1 MMRVTRI
8 DSRGRSSNGTAAIDY
23 LFATEYYF
31 GKNGERQQ
39 TLRWLGKGA
48 DALGLDGA
56 VTKKEAQAL
65 AKGYDPK
72 TGEALSRS
80 AGKPPKW
87 VPKLDK
93 SGKQMYGKDGKELGV
108 WKGGHRVGFD
118 CTFSAEKTVSLA
130 FARADDAMKQR
141 IIDAHQDAVASVF
154 QQMEQDIETRRGQG
168 GKQVIGVKG
177 LVAAT
182 ALHFS
187 NRNNEVDLHTHTLTF
202 SVAQGADNQW
212 GSWDAKEL
220 YARQR
225 MYSALY
231 RTQDAYNMQK
241 IGFGIEKKPELD
253 DEGRKTGDVYYRIA
267 GISED
272 DRTDN
277 SSRRREIL
285 DYVAEHGGSKTD
297 ASLAT
302 RQGKQELPLN
312 QQFAKWDQELA
323 NVPRPEEILGLP
335 SKTEAVSDEEI
346 LRQLHSEEAV
356 WSKTDL
362 ITRLALE
369 NVGRMD
375 ADQILRE
382 ADDFLIRNDL
392 VHIHPEWN
400 PDHINDPDPDRKPAR
415 RYTEDRYA
423 ARWWFDGIEQDLL
436 NGTRARQHDQSVA
449 AKPATVDHA
458 IQEFEKN
465 RGFAMSSE
473 QANAV
478 RHLTG
483 EGGLSILVGRAG
495 TGKTTTTEAVVQ
507 TFTQEGRNVIGCSTS
522 WDAAKKLHEETGVR
536 EFYSTDKLLHELDH
550 GKTVLNDQ
558 SVVIMDEA
566 GMAGTA
572 QIARLAK
579 HVNEARGKLIL
590 EGDPDQ
596 LQAISAGGGFR
607 MLADKF
613 GKAELTEI
621 RRQRD
626 IEDRQTVEM
635 FYDQQERPRNTI
647 SRDEQQHL
655 GGDIFERLEAR
666 GQIDHWDTRQDAI
679 DALATDYLTSPLAA
693 QQKIVITG
701 TRADTAEL
709 NQTIRKGLQE
719 RGKVA
724 ADEQEFHVID
734 GGHQQDIKLAEGD
747 RIRFGKKDN
756 DLQIVNGT
764 RGQIA
769 KMDEKGL
776 HVRVDDSERE
786 IVVDPHQYQHI
797 SYDYASTVHRSQGQT
812 REQCFHL
819 ASLGMTD
826 RHLSLVAM
834 SRARGKYRMYGAEN
848 DLEGIQERLGLD
860 RRKMNAIEE
869 HLGPRRHEPEV
880 VQEQERYRRHED
892 ELMGRHL

>member
-8 DSRGRSSNGTAAIDY
+8 DSRGKSSNGTAAIDY

-31 GKNGERQQ
+31 GKDGERQQ
-39 TLRWLGKGA
+39 TIRWLGKGA
-48 DALGLDGA
+48 EALGLDGE
-56 VTKKEAQAL
+56 VTKKEAMAL

-80 AGKPPKW
+80 AGQPPKW

-93 SGKQMYGKDGKELGV
+93 DGKQMYGKDGKELGV

-118 CTFSAEKTVSLA
+118 CTFSTEKTVSLA
-130 FARADDAMKQR
+130 FARADDAMKQK
-141 IIDAHQDAVASVF
+141 IVDAHQDAVASVF
-154 QQMEQDIETRRGQG
+154 DIMEHDIETRRGEG
-168 GKQVIGVKG
+168 GKEVIGVKG

-187 NRNNEVDLHTHTLTF
+187 NRNNEVQMHTHALTF
-202 SVAQGADNQW
+202 SIAQGADDKW

-231 RTQDAYNMQK
+231 RAENAHNMQQLD
-241 IGFGIEKKPELD
+241 FGVEKEPELD
-253 DEGRKTGDVYYRIA
+253 AEGRQTGNVYYRIA
-267 GISED
+267 GINEQ
-272 DRTDN
+272 DRDDN
-277 SSRRREIL
+277 SSRRHEIL

-346 LRQLHSEEAV
+346 LRQLHTEEAV
-356 WSKTDL
+356 WTKTDL

-375 ADQILRE
+375 ANQILHE

-392 VHIHPEWN
+392 VHIHPEWD
-400 PDHINDPDPDRKPAR
+400 PDKLDNHDPDRKPAR

-423 ARWWFDGIEQDLL
+423 ARWWFDGVEQDLIH
-436 NGTRARQHDQSVA
+436 GTEARQHDQSVA

-458 IQEFEKN
+458 IQDFEKS
-465 RGFAMSSE
+465 RGFAMSEE
-473 QANAV
+473 QAKAV

-507 TFTQEGRNVIGCSTS
+507 TFTQEGRTVIGCSTS
-522 WDAAKKLHEETGVR
+522 WDAAKKLHEETGIP
-536 EFYSTDKLLHELDH
+536 EYYSTAKLLHDLEH
-550 GKTVLNDQ
+550 GKAVLDDQ

-566 GMAGTA
+566 GMSGTA
-572 QIARLAK
+572 SIGRLAK
-579 HVNEARGKLIL
+579 YVNEAHGKLIL

-596 LQAISAGGGFR
+596 LQAIDAGGGLR
-607 MLADKF
+607 LLADKF

-626 IEDRQTVEM
+626 IEDRRTVEM
-635 FYDQQERPRNTI
+635 FYDPKERPRNTI
-647 SRDEQQHL
+647 NRDEQQNL
-655 GGDIFERLEAR
+655 GAEIFTRLEAR
-666 GQIDHWDTRQDAI
+666 GQIDHWDTRQEAI
-679 DALATDYLTSPLAA
+679 DALVNDYLSSPLDAK
-693 QQKIVITG
+693 QKIVITG

-709 NQTIRKGLQE
+709 NQTIRAGLQE
-719 RGKVA
+719 RGTVSKN
-724 ADEQEFHVID
+724 EQEFHVVD
-734 GGHQQDIKLAEGD
+734 GGHKQDIKLAEGD
-747 RIRFGKKDN
+747 RIRFGKRDN

-769 KMDEKGL
+769 RMDEQGL
-776 HVRVDDSERE
+776 HVRLDDQDRE
-786 IVVDPHQYQHI
+786 IVVDPREYQHI

-834 SRARGKYRMYGAEN
+834 SRARGQYRMYGAEN

-869 HLGPRRHEPEV
+869 HLGPRHHEPEV
-880 VQEQERYRRHED
+880 AQEQERDRRRED
-892 ELMGRHL
+892 ELGVTL